1 MLFIVLSW
9 IYITITCLNFGFVFR
24 KFLKIKDCH
33 FAIHQVLGLFLY
45 TLITTTTAFFIRIN
59 IEYYICIL
67 LLNCVLT
74 FIFRKQIIKYFIG
87 VYNTIKTF
95 NKKFKVLYVL
105 LFTIVLTQSATKPY
119 LIDNESYYIQTIKW
133 INEFGYVK
141 GLVNL
146 HLFLGQNSSWHT
158 LQAGF
163 NFPFI
168 SNFFND
174 INGFIYITLGF
185 LFVEKLSNASHK
197 QHFFIGLTLVFSLFF
212 MQFVNTPSPD
222 LIVFLMSPYIV
233 YEYLVNGKNM
243 SASKFNILFSSV
255 LFLCFVKV
263 TTIVFAIVILML
275 FIKNFKIL
283 KENIMRYIILSVCV
297 LGLFLLKNSIISG
310 YLLYPT
316 TAIDILHVDWKLP
329 PDLLQLYK
337 TGTYQS
343 GMNDNDVSQ
352 FSFFEK
358 LKYWLLIPKLDG
370 IFNKLF
376 LLLLIIFPFFI
387 LKSKAKKPLLLIYL
401 LAILQFML
409 AWLNSPQY
417 RFFIVFIIII
427 SLQIFIRIFKS
438 RRIGTILIYTSLV
451 LSAIPILVPLNLKNF
466 TSNKFVILSSGFKL
480 KNILIPEENTKT
492 VTTFSKENID
502 GFKYNSPDENVF
514 FWGTGNGNLP
524 CVNKQ
529 QVDYIRDYYHYTPQ
543 LRRNNLKDGFISK
556 PSKKK

>member
-24 KFLKIKDCH
+24 KFLNIKDCH
-33 FAIHQVLGLFLY
+33 FSIHQVLGLFLY

-59 IEYYICIL
+59 IEYYISIL
-67 LLNCVLT
+67 ILNCVLT
-74 FIFRKQIIKYFIG
+74 FIFRIQIITYFID
-87 VYNTIKTF
+87 VYNTLKTF
-95 NKKFKVLYVL
+95 NKKLKVLYVL
-105 LFTIVLTQSATKPY
+105 LFIIVLTQSATKPY

-141 GLVNL
+141 GLANL

-168 SNFFND
+168 ANIFND

-197 QHFFIGLTLVFSLFF
+197 QDFFIGLILVFSLFF
-212 MQFVNTPSPD
+212 MQFVNAPSPD
-222 LIVFLMSPYIV
+222 LIIFLMAPYIV
-233 YEYLVNGKNM
+233 YEYLVNGDNM

-263 TTIVFAIVILML
+263 TTIVFALLILIL

-283 KENIMRYIILSVCV
+283 KENITRYIILSTSV
-297 LGLFLLKNSIISG
+297 LGLFLLKNLIISG
-310 YLLYPT
+310 HLFYPT
-316 TAIDILHVDWKLP
+316 AAFDLLSIDWKLP
-329 PDLLQLYK
+329 PELLQLYK

-343 GMNDNDVSQ
+343 GMNDSDVSQ

-358 LKYWLLIPKLDG
+358 LKYWLQIPKLDG
-370 IFNKLF
+370 VFNKLF

-401 LAILQFML
+401 LAVLQFTL

-466 TSNKFVILSSGFKL
+466 TSNKYLILTSNFKF
-480 KNILIPEENTKT
+480 KNILIPEESTKT
-492 VTTFSKENID
+492 ATTFSKENID
-502 GFKYNSPDENVF
+502 GFKYNSPDIDVF
-514 FWGTGNGNLP
+514 FWGTGNGDLP

-529 QVDYIRDYYHYTPQ
+529 QVDYIKDYYYYTPQ
-543 LRRNNLKDGFISK
+543 LRGNNLKDGFISK
-556 PSKKK
+556 PSKTK